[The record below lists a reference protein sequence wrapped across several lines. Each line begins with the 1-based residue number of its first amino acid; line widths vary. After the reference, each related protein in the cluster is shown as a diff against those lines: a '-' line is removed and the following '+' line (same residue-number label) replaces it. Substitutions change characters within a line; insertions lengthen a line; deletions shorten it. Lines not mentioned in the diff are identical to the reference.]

1 MNVDIVVATYNGE
14 KYIRQQLESIL
25 QQTHND
31 FRVLVRDDGSSDNT
45 VKIIKEI
52 SVKDPRVYLI
62 EDGLVS
68 NGVGENFKKLL
79 SHCSSE
85 YVFLADQDDV
95 WYQNKI
101 EQMLAFA
108 EKHFLNHSPC
118 IAYSPG
124 DIVDDSL
131 HKTGSITDKQLSI
144 VSIKDM
150 LYSNGGVQGCAMV
163 INKAL
168 YTRSLRY
175 DFFWH
180 MHDQVLSL
188 YATVFGSIFYLSET
202 SFMYRQHNNNVKGF
216 NKKDKFFLLRKYF
229 KRNNE
234 YMIEKNT
241 YDLFSSFLRVEK
253 NSLTLAICK
262 LLEEYSKIHNLSKL
276 QQLKFT
282 LFNRVR
288 LSRSTAKALIKLL
301 LVNGFVGQ

>member
-1 MNVDIVVATYNGE
+1 MNVDVVVATYNGE

-25 QQTHND
+25 QQTHHD
-31 FRVLVRDDGSSDNT
+31 FRVLIRDDGSSDNT

-52 SVKDPRVYLI
+52 SASDPRVFFI
-62 EDGLVS
+62 EDSLVS

-79 SHCSSE
+79 SHCSAE

-95 WYQNKI
+95 WYRNKI
-101 EQMLAFA
+101 ELMIEFSK
-108 EKHFLNHSPC
+108 KHFLSNLPC

-131 HKTGSITDKQLSI
+131 HKTGAITDKQLSI
-144 VSIKDM
+144 VNIKDM

-168 YTRSLRY
+168 YTRALRY

-188 YATVFGSIFYLSET
+188 YATIFGKIFYLSKT

-216 NKKDKFFLLRKYF
+216 NEKNKMFLLCKYF
-229 KRNNE
+229 KKNNE

-241 YDLFSSFLRVEK
+241 YDLFNFFLRVER
-253 NSLTLAICK
+253 NSLSLAICN
-262 LLEEYSKIHNLSKL
+262 LLEEYSRIERLSKF

-282 LFNRVR
+282 LSNRVR
-288 LSRSTAKALIKLL
+288 LSRSTVKALIKLL
-301 LVNGFVGQ
+301 LVKGFVEQ